1 MHYHSPQHGEPRLHR
16 AARSPYGETQLPS
29 STTLPVQP
37 TPLPGA
43 SAPASDASSFERIQA
58 ELKAV
63 QQQALATQK
72 ALQQLDARKPVDAYS
87 AITSHLPGFS
97 ALDGAVMGVATA
109 LALTGLVV
117 WWFVWRRP
125 HTRWMDASAQ
135 RASRSPTQKAA
146 EPTAHQPIQP
156 SPAPREET
164 EGWPTSTTSSEFSAH
179 GFEPSSPF
187 ARQEPNMAFDSAAAA
202 SEVMRVRKSLAE
214 KREARAHF
222 LEREDATDSTRSP
235 DADLDLDLDLD
246 EAPTPPVRTWLDNT
260 HPPVSKPDA
269 ALAAPAVV
277 APQPEPELDLD
288 LDLGLDP
295 DPWRQ
300 PGETAPGT
308 SGTQP
313 ADAIHFSLALE
324 DYGVQPEAKS
334 APDVQPQ
341 YELTM
346 DLSPEAVTQ
355 DGPPEQGASTNGPV
369 QDPALDFGLQPSVT
383 GTKAYDYTITMALAQ
398 ESAALELW
406 AESRDLAT
414 EVLASDDAALV
425 AQAQALLE
433 RLTQLEQDAPP
444 DTHWSTVR

>member
-1 MHYHSPQHGEPRLHR
+1 M
-16 AARSPYGETQLPS
+16 PS

-37 TPLPGA
+37 TPLTGA
-43 SAPASDASSFERIQA
+43 SAPAGDASSFERMQA
-58 ELKAV
+58 DLKAV

-72 ALQQLDARKPVDAYS
+72 ALQQLEARKPVDAYS
-87 AITSHLPGFS
+87 AVTSQLPGFS
-97 ALDGAVMGVATA
+97 ALDGAVLGVASA

-117 WWFVWRRP
+117 WWYVWHRP
-125 HTRWMDASAQ
+125 HTRWMHASAQ
-135 RASRSPTQKAA
+135 RTPRAPTQRAA
-146 EPTAHQPIQP
+146 APTTPHAVQP
-156 SPAPREET
+156 SQARVEET
-164 EGWPTSTTSSEFSAH
+164 ESWSASTASGEFSTH

-222 LEREDATDSTRSP
+222 LEREDGTDSIRSP
-235 DADLDLDLDLD
+235 DADLDIDLDLD
-246 EAPTPPVRTWLDNT
+246 EAPTPPMRAWLDNT
-260 HPPVSKPDA
+260 DQPVSKPDA
-269 ALAAPAVV
+269 ALAASAVV
-277 APQPEPELDLD
+277 ESKPEPELDLD

-300 PGETAPGT
+300 PGETTPGT
-308 SGTQP
+308 NGAQP
-313 ADAIHFSLALE
+313 DDAIHFSLALD

-334 APDVQPQ
+334 TPDVQPL
-341 YELTM
+341 YELAM
-346 DLSPEAVTQ
+346 DLSPEAVTE
-355 DGPPEQGASTNGPV
+355 DGPPAQSMPDDGPA
-369 QDPALDFGLQPSVT
+369 QDPALDIELHPSVQGGKT
-383 GTKAYDYTITMALAQ
+383 YDYTITMALAQ

-414 EVLASDDAALV
+414 EVLASDDAGLV

>member
-37 TPLPGA
+37 TPLAGA
-43 SAPASDASSFERIQA
+43 SAPASDASSFERMQA

-72 ALQQLDARKPVDAYS
+72 ALQQLDARKPVDPFN
-87 AITSHLPGFS
+87 AIASNAPGLPMV
-97 ALDGAVMGVATA
+97 DGAILGMGSA
-109 LALTGLVV
+109 LALAGLVV
-117 WWFVWRRP
+117 WWYVWQRP
-125 HTRWMDASAQ
+125 RSRWIDAGAQ
-135 RASRSPTQKAA
+135 RTAVAQPQRAA
-146 EPTAHQPIQP
+146 APPTAPQSIERSQ
-156 SPAPREET
+156 APVEET
-164 EGWPTSTTSSEFSAH
+164 EGWSASTASGEFSTH

-246 EAPTPPVRTWLDNT
+246 EVPTPPVRSWLDNT
-260 HPPVSKPDA
+260 DLPVSKPDA

-277 APQPEPELDLD
+277 EPESELDLD

-300 PGETAPGT
+300 PGETTPGS

-313 ADAIHFSLALE
+313 AEAIHFSLALE
-324 DYGVQPEAKS
+324 DYGVQPEATS

-346 DLSPEAVTQ
+346 DLSPEAVAQ
-355 DGPPEQGASTNGPV
+355 DGPPEQGASTDGPV
-369 QDPALDFGLQPSVT
+369 QDPALDFELQPSVA
-383 GTKAYDYTITMALAQ
+383 GAKAYDYTITMALAQ